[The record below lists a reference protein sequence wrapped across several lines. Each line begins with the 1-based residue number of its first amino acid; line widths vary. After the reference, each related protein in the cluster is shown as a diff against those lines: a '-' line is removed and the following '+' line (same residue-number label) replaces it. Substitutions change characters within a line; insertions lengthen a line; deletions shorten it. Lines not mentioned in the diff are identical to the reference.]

1 MALFRRPAPKPIQSP
16 PSPPPRTRLGEP
28 GTCPSCG
35 GQGFLDH
42 IDLTHDRQTQ
52 HCKSCGHR
60 WVISLSG
67 TDSDPLDEERAEPRW
82 KG

>member
-1 MALFRRPAPKPIQSP
+1 MALFRRPPPKAAQTRATQ
-16 PSPPPRTRLGEP
+16 PPRPAPTRLGEP

-42 IDLTHDRQTQ
+42 IDLVRHPQTQ

-60 WVISLSG
+60 WIISPSG
-67 TDSDPLDEERAEPRW
+67 TDSEALDDLRANP
-82 KG
+82 